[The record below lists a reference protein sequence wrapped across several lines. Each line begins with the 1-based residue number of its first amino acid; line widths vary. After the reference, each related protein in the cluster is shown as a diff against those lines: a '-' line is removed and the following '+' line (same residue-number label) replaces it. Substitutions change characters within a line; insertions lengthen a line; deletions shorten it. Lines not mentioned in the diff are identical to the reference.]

1 MTYKGGLGKG
11 LGALIPG
18 ADEPVDVKSGVSEV
32 AIDAIVPNPLQP
44 RTAMD
49 QAALE
54 ELAASIR
61 EHGLIQPLIVTAAP
75 GAGYQ
80 LIAGE
85 RRWRAAQ
92 LAGLASVPVV
102 VKDAAPQQMLELAL
116 VENLQRADLSPM
128 EEASAYQQ
136 LIDEF
141 GMTQEQV
148 AERVGKT
155 RVVVANTLRLLRLPQ
170 LIKAGLAEGRIS
182 EGHARALL
190 GLPTEEQQLRAM
202 AVVTRQALSVRQ
214 TEELVRRWLAEPKTQ
229 IKRVTASAELREV
242 EKRFQEALGTR
253 VELARSRKGGR
264 IVIHYYSDE
273 EFDALYHRLVGPG
286 E

>member
-1 MTYKGGLGKG
+1 MSYKGGLGRG

-18 ADEPVDVKSGVSEV
+18 ADESVDVRGGVSEV

-49 QAALE
+49 QVALE

-61 EHGLIQPLIVTAAP
+61 QHGLIQPLIVTATSE
-75 GAGYQ
+75 GCYQ

-102 VKDAAPQQMLELAL
+102 VKDVAPQQMLALAL
-116 VENLQRADLSPM
+116 VENLQRADLSPL
-128 EEASAYQQ
+128 EEAAAYQQ

-148 AERVGKT
+148 AAQVSKT
-155 RVVVANTLRLLRLPQ
+155 RVVVANTLRLLRLPE
-170 LIKAGLAEGRIS
+170 LIKASLAEGRIS

-190 GLPTEEQQLRAM
+190 GLPAEEQQLRAL

-229 IKRVTASAELREV
+229 IKRVTASAELRAV

-273 EFDALYHRLVGPG
+273 EFDALYHRLVGQDD
-286 E
+286 

>member
-1 MTYKGGLGKG
+1 MSHKGGLGRG

-18 ADEPVDVKSGVSEV
+18 ADEPIDKGGVREV

-44 RTAMD
+44 RVEMD
-49 QAALE
+49 PAALE

-61 EHGLIQPLIVTAAP
+61 QHGLIQPLIVTAAP
-75 GAGYQ
+75 GTGYQ

-85 RRWRAAQ
+85 RRWRAAR

-128 EEASAYQQ
+128 EEAAAYQQ
-136 LIDEF
+136 LIEEF

-148 AERVGKT
+148 AARVSKT

-170 LIKAGLAEGRIS
+170 LIKASLVEGRIS

-190 GLPTEEQQLRAM
+190 GLPTEEQQLRAL

-214 TEELVRRWLAEPKTQ
+214 TEELVRRWLAEPKTR
-229 IKRVTASAELREV
+229 IKRVTASAELRAV

-273 EFDALYHRLVGPG
+273 EFDTLYRRLVGPD

>member
-1 MTYKGGLGKG
+1 MTYKGGLGRG

-18 ADEPVDVKSGVSEV
+18 ADEPSDMTSGVNEV
-32 AIDAIVPNPLQP
+32 AIDAILPNPLQP

-61 EHGLIQPLIVTAAP
+61 EHGLIQALIVTATS
-75 GAGYQ
+75 GGRYQ

-92 LAGLASVPVV
+92 LAGLVRVPVV
-102 VKDAAPQQMLELAL
+102 VKDVAPQQMLELAL
-116 VENLQRADLSPM
+116 VENLQRADLSPL
-128 EEASAYQQ
+128 EEAAAYQH

-148 AERVGKT
+148 AERVSKT
-155 RVVVANTLRLLRLPQ
+155 RVVVANTLRLLRLPE
-170 LIKAGLAEGRIS
+170 LIKASLAEGRIS

-190 GLPTEEQQLRAM
+190 GLATEEQQLRAL

-229 IKRVTASAELREV
+229 IKKVTASAELRAV

-273 EFDALYHRLVGPG
+273 EFDALYHRLVGG
-286 E
+286 DE